1 MTSPTFDPELAAVAA
16 ARTTLSDIDG
26 EAGELVVGG
35 YPIEQLAANATYE
48 EAVFLLFEDR
58 LPTDEELRE
67 FRATLASHRGIGE
80 TVRELLRA
88 AADADASV
96 MDTLEMGLA
105 ALSLDGDTTD
115 PETTARRIVAAAPT
129 IVATYWRYRQG
140 KEPVDPDTNLSHA
153 ADYLRMLTG
162 EKPNDAVRG
171 LETFLVTVLDHG
183 LNTPTFAARTV
194 VSTESDL
201 GSAATAAVG
210 TLKGGRHSGHFADL
224 FEILQSVHES
234 GDHERVAR
242 EHLVEGERFPGFGHP
257 VYRTRDP
264 RAAVLSAAA
273 ERYAQRDPA
282 LVETVQRFEE
292 TVTDV
297 LRAERPD
304 TTERPTLEF
313 HTVPLLHGVGV
324 PPTLFGATFA
334 VARLGGVM
342 AHCLEQLET
351 GRIVRPTARYV
362 GETDNA
368 WLPLDQRAAVGDVL
382 LGQSARAASLEA
394 VSETLATLS
403 EPSRLEILLALADAD
418 APLAYSTL
426 RDSTAIE
433 DKGRFNYHLRQLRDH
448 FVADGEDGYTLTD
461 AGRQVVETVLTDDR
475 LLDAN

>member
-1 MTSPTFDPELAAVAA
+1 M
-16 ARTTLSDIDG
+16 
-26 EAGELVVGG
+26 
-35 YPIEQLAANATYE
+35 Y
-48 EAVFLLFEDR
+48 
-58 LPTDEELRE
+58 
-67 FRATLASHRGIGE
+67 
-80 TVRELLRA
+80 
-88 AADADASV
+88 
-96 MDTLEMGLA
+96 
-105 ALSLDGDTTD
+105 
-115 PETTARRIVAAAPT
+115 
-129 IVATYWRYRQG
+129 
-140 KEPVDPDTNLSHA
+140 
-153 ADYLRMLTG
+153 
-162 EKPNDAVRG
+162 
-171 LETFLVTVLDHG
+171 
-183 LNTPTFAARTV
+183 
-194 VSTESDL
+194 
-201 GSAATAAVG
+201 
-210 TLKGGRHSGHFADL
+210 
-224 FEILQSVHES
+224 
-234 GDHERVAR
+234 
-242 EHLVEGERFPGFGHP
+242 
-257 VYRTRDP
+257 
-264 RAAVLSAAA
+264 
-273 ERYAQRDPA
+273 
-282 LVETVQRFEE
+282 
-292 TVTDV
+292 
-297 LRAERPD
+297 
-304 TTERPTLEF
+304 
-313 HTVPLLHGVGV
+313 GVGV